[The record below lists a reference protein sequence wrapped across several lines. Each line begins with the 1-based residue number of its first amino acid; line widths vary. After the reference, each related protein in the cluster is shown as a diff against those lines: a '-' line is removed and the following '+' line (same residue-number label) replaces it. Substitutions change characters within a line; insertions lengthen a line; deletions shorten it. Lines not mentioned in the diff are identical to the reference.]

1 MAVGVALGR
10 SIPGGVQVDE
20 VRCPGE
26 RTAVEIVTEWLRE
39 VKGPSL
45 IAMDAP
51 LGWPS
56 TMGPCLTSHR
66 AGRAIDVPP
75 NALFRRETDRFVCR
89 ELGKMPLDVGADRI
103 ARTAHAALRVLENLR
118 KSLDA
123 PIPLAWSG
131 DAMSGPA
138 AIEVYPAA
146 TLIAHSL
153 SCTGYKKAKEVEA
166 RRSLVACLRNV
177 MALPTN
183 LAVCDDSAD
192 ALDAIVCILA
202 AADFVNG
209 RAMPPEDRQLAE
221 REGWIWVASKKA
233 TDRS

>member
-1 MAVGVALGR
+1 
-10 SIPGGVQVDE
+10 
-20 VRCPGE
+20 
-26 RTAVEIVTEWLRE
+26 
-39 VKGPSL
+39 
-45 IAMDAP
+45 
-51 LGWPS
+51 
-56 TMGPCLTSHR
+56 
-66 AGRAIDVPP
+66 
-75 NALFRRETDRFVCR
+75 
-89 ELGKMPLDVGADRI
+89 
-103 ARTAHAALRVLENLR
+103 
-118 KSLDA
+118 
-123 PIPLAWSG
+123 
-131 DAMSGPA
+131 MSGPA

-177 MALPTN
+177 MALPTS